1 MKWTKEHDV
10 LLGKEAMLFELW
22 KYKLGSRERGN
33 CLDRIAESLNQLQE
47 PFFNVSQKSIRD
59 RLKILE
65 RDFKRKDRFE
75 RNASGISPEKS
86 EIDVVMEDYLERKE
100 EQERESEKIPIKQ
113 LKKKLPPKKCETKP
127 WNFLVRQRKEKQII
141 NRGRRENIHQGRIQD
156 FFKEGVVSMRVQG
169 KHLRAKKMG

>member
-1 MKWTKEHDV
+1 
-10 LLGKEAMLFELW
+10 MLFELK

-33 CLDRIAESLNQLQE
+33 CLDRIAESLNQIQE

-86 EIDVVMEDYLERKE
+86 EIDVIMEDYLERKE
-100 EQERESEKIPIKQ
+100 DQERELEKISDKTAKEKASAEEMRNKAMER
-113 LKKKLPPKKCETKP
+113 LGETKKRTGDDQP
-127 WNFLVRQRKEKQII
+127 WK
-141 NRGRRENIHQGRIQD
+141 
-156 FFKEGVVSMRVQG
+156 
-169 KHLRAKKMG
+169 

>member
-10 LLGKEAMLFELW
+10 LLGKEVMLFELL

-65 RDFKRKDRFE
+65 RDFKRKDR
-75 RNASGISPEKS
+75 NASGISPEKS
-86 EIDVVMEDYLERKE
+86 EIDVIKDYLERKE
-100 EQERESEKIPIKQ
+100 EQERESEKISDKTAKDKASAEEMRNKAMES
-113 LKKKLPPKKCETKP
+113 LGETKKRAGDDQP
-127 WNFLVRQRKEKQII
+127 RKK
-141 NRGRRENIHQGRIQD
+141 RRT
-156 FFKEGVVSMRVQG
+156 RV
-169 KHLRAKKMG
+169 